1 MLDVFTV
8 AFFGHREIEQFHD
21 IGNALE
27 NLISDHLLKHEYVE
41 FLVGRNGDFDQMVS
55 STVRE
60 FRNRLGCRNCS
71 LTLVLPYMTAEFRNN
86 EESFLSY
93 YDEVEICQ
101 AASSAHFKAAM
112 QIRNKEMTDRADLV
126 VFCVDHHSGGAYQT
140 LKYVKAKQIPYIN
153 ISEKGSSMGL

>member
-27 NLISDHLLKHEYVE
+27 KLISELLLKHEYVE

-60 FRNRLGCRNCS
+60 VRNRLGCRNCS
-71 LTLVLPYMTAEFRNN
+71 LTLVLPYMTAEFRDN
-86 EESFLSY
+86 EESFLAY

-101 AASSAHFKAAM
+101 ASAGIHFKAAM
-112 QIRNKEMTDRADLV
+112 QTRNREMVDRADLV
-126 VFCVDHHSGGAYQT
+126 VFCVDHASGGAYQT
-140 LKYVKAKQIPYIN
+140 LKHVKTNLIPYIN
-153 ISEKGSSMGL
+153 ISEKGTGLGL